1 MKRAIVLVL
10 LLAACGER
18 RSPVDT
24 ELAKLQTKNAR
35 IAQKIAAAREATT
48 PELRLYRLRDA
59 YVAVKTQE
67 FLAAHPNANEL
78 EALWKR
84 FPSKKRAPS
93 RGTLL
98 ERALLE
104 ESANYGDKFWA
115 ASLPYGKASSP
126 QDGMYYLAE
135 GQARR
140 GFADFVASLPP
151 PATNEAPPDRDQ
163 LRAALQQLERE
174 AYELYLKEPASY
186 RTASL
191 SAKLK
196 ETRELLD
203 ANLLAGATLTLLEA
217 QHALSGD
224 APRGNGTNSILRAL
238 GAPSSATELYASMQ
252 AYKLAVAKTA
262 GAPVT
267 VTLIRWPYT

>member
-1 MKRAIVLVL
+1 MKRAIAIIL
-10 LLAACGER
+10 LLAACR
-18 RSPVDT
+18 NQASAVDE
-24 ELAKLQTKNAR
+24 ELARLQSKNAR
-35 IAQKIAAAREATT
+35 VVKLIAAAREATT
-48 PELRLYRLRDA
+48 PEVRLYRLRDA

-78 EALWKR
+78 EALWKQ
-84 FPSKKRAPS
+84 FPSKKRPPA
-93 RGTLL
+93 RGSLL

-115 ASLPYGKASSP
+115 ASLPYGKASGP
-126 QDGMYYLAE
+126 ADGMYYLAE

-151 PATNEAPPDRDQ
+151 GADEAVPDRGQ

-174 AYELYLKEPASY
+174 AYELYEKEPATRRS
-186 RTASL
+186 ASI

-196 ETRELLD
+196 ESRELLEAD
-203 ANLLAGATLTLLEA
+203 KLAGATLTLLEA
-217 QHALSGD
+217 RAALTGD
-224 APRGNGTNSILRAL
+224 AAGATNANSLLRAMS
-238 GAPSSATELYASMQ
+238 APPSAASLYASMQ
-252 AYKLAVAKTA
+252 AKKLAIAKTA
-262 GAPVT
+262 SAPIT